1 MRLPCSYHD
10 NNKNERS
17 ICFISNMQSISEI
30 ESEIEN
36 EFELF
41 DDQMDKYE
49 YIIDIGKKLPSLDSR
64 YLIDDFLVKGCQS
77 KVWLHAYEKDGV
89 IFFEADS
96 NTAITKGIIA
106 LLVRVLSGQKA
117 ADIVESRLEFIDK
130 INLRAHL
137 SSQRSNGLTAMI
149 QKMKNYAALYAK
161 Q

>member
-1 MRLPCSYHD
+1 MQ
-10 NNKNERS
+10 KS
-17 ICFISNMQSISEI
+17 INEI
-30 ESEIEN
+30 ESEIVE

-49 YIIDIGKKLPSLDSR
+49 YIIDIGKKLTPLDSK
-64 YLIDDFLVKGCQS
+64 YQTDDFLVKGCQS
-77 KVWLHAYEKDGV
+77 KVWLHAYEKDGQ

-117 ADIVESRLEFIDK
+117 KDISSSPLSFIDK

-137 SSQRSNGLTAMI
+137 SSQRSNGLSSMI
-149 QKMKNYAALYAK
+149 VKMKAYASAFS
-161 Q
+161 